1 MITRIPQRNSE
12 RIAQLERENRDLAN
26 SLHTAAELLKQT
38 VEICYDL
45 RVDVERLKLEVKK
58 LGGSDGHI
66 DLGPL

>member
-1 MITRIPQRNSE
+1 MITRILQRNSE
-12 RIAQLERENRDLAN
+12 IIAELERENADLAK
-26 SLHTAAELLKQT
+26 SLNTAAELLKQT

-66 DLGPL
+66 DLGPM